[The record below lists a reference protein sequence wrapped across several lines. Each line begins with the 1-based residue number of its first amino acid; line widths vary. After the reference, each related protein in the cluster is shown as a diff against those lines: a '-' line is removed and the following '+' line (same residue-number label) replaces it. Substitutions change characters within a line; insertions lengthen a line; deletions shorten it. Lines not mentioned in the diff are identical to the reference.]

1 MFRNWNQKRERS
13 RKDLF
18 FSDIAVIIGGMV
30 FLLLVLGVIYL
41 RLQQNN
47 HALGEK
53 IKIVESELARIRLIN
68 SNLEKELA
76 RLKAPASILK
86 RAEFMDLNLMPT
98 QVTQIVRMPEVD
110 ELEFIYRDE
119 ISEE

>member
-18 FSDIAVIIGGMV
+18 FSDMAVIIGGIV

-53 IKIVESELARIRLIN
+53 IKIVESELARIRLVN

-110 ELEFIYRDE
+110 ELEFIYRDK

>member
-18 FSDIAVIIGGMV
+18 FSDMAVIIGGMV

-110 ELEFIYRDE
+110 ELEFIYRDK

>member
-1 MFRNWNQKRERS
+1 MFRNWNQKRKRS
-13 RKDLF
+13 RKDSF

-110 ELEFIYRDE
+110 ELEFIYRDK

>member
-1 MFRNWNQKRERS
+1 MFRNWNQKRKRS

-53 IKIVESELARIRLIN
+53 IKIVESELARIRLVN

-110 ELEFIYRDE
+110 ELEFIYRDK

>member
-18 FSDIAVIIGGMV
+18 FSDMVVIIGGMV

-53 IKIVESELARIRLIN
+53 IKIVESELARIRLVN

-110 ELEFIYRDE
+110 ELEFIYRDK

>member
-18 FSDIAVIIGGMV
+18 FSDMAVIIGGMV

-53 IKIVESELARIRLIN
+53 IKIVESELARIRLVN

>member
-18 FSDIAVIIGGMV
+18 FSDMAVIIGGMV

-53 IKIVESELARIRLIN
+53 IKIVESELARIRLVN

-110 ELEFIYRDE
+110 ELEFIYRDK

>member
-1 MFRNWNQKRERS
+1 MFRNWNQKRKRS

>member
-18 FSDIAVIIGGMV
+18 FSDMVVIIGGMV

>member
-18 FSDIAVIIGGMV
+18 FSDMVVIIGGMV

-53 IKIVESELARIRLIN
+53 IKIVESELARIRLVN